1 MKLKFTHFFAFIFLA
16 AAFVSC
22 KKTVELPALP
32 KSNIVTYKVVNL
44 PDTVIYGAIDQ
55 IEKSITVYVPYYY
68 SLNVIEPEITVTD
81 GATITEKVAPF
92 LISNTNIKYTV
103 KGADATT
110 TTYTVK
116 VILQN
121 PPSLT
126 VNWRDGA
133 DPETNPLGTL
143 PAIIGDFRST
153 NGDGVQMTFT
163 HTKTGKVITA
173 GKSTLAP
180 FDNLYILQTTVLP
193 VDADTG
199 FYNVKVNFLGNT
211 AQLKK
216 PLHVV
221 YIKPAVSIGFQEVK
235 QGGTLTL
242 TIPPPPTGI
251 FIGLISVKVAVN
263 GTTYDLPIQSYTPVL
278 MKLTIPDNFPV
289 GEYVFSNNQP
299 VFSFEFRDWGIVTE
313 RGSLVITPK

>member
-1 MKLKFTHFFAFIFLA
+1 MLVTAFA
-16 AAFVSC
+16 SC

-55 IEKSITVYVPYYY
+55 IEKSITLYVPYYY

-103 KGADATT
+103 KGADGTS

-116 VILQN
+116 VVLQN

-126 VNWRDGA
+126 VNWQDGVDLIA
-133 DPETNPLGTL
+133 SPLGTL
-143 PAIIGDFRST
+143 PPIIGDFRST
-153 NGDGVQMTFT
+153 NGDGVQTTFT
-163 HTKTGKVITA
+163 NIKTGKVITA

-180 FDNLYILQTTVLP
+180 VDNLYILQTGLLP

-199 FYNVKVNFLGNT
+199 FYNVKVSFLRNT
-211 AQLKK
+211 AELKK

-221 YIKPAVSIGFQEVK
+221 YAQPAVSIGYQEVK

-251 FIGLISVKVAVN
+251 FVGLLSVKVALV

-289 GEYVFSNNQP
+289 GEYVFANNQP
-299 VFSFEFRDWGIVTE
+299 VFSFEFRDWGVITAV
-313 RGSLVITPK
+313 GSLVIDPK